1 MEKLLT
7 QGVEMHLSPAHK
19 NRDNRLASVLHFL
32 CVLVKDGEL
41 RSPLTSYMVDIFAI
55 AIATIETPEWTVRN
69 ASLQLFG
76 AIVPKL
82 VGQTQYFENEIDWLP
97 VYIVY
102 TDIVIKSHRIHL
114 KILSLLERCDQPS
127 VLLVA
132 LLELL
137 ARIEVIGY
145 TYEGEPM
152 HIDRFKELFYR
163 FVSYNS
169 EKVRILAARCLS
181 RFHKFVEI
189 PSFVLGIAAILCETG
204 DANFKHGLC
213 LTMTCALKKY
223 ESDVR
228 YTQFDE
234 RELLID
240 GVKEFFERHP
250 VRFNGSSH
258 YYLRFYVYDLLEFVG
273 FQRMDRVILDAM
285 FGVTRGP
292 VIDTQEVRALL
303 VAIDERESEHF
314 GFNKWRLKML
324 QVYRED

>member
-1 MEKLLT
+1 
-7 QGVEMHLSPAHK
+7 MHISPAHK

-55 AIATIETPEWTVRN
+55 AIATIESPEWTVRN

-82 VGQTQYFENEIDWLP
+82 VGQTQYFENDIDWLP

-102 TDIVIKSHRIHL
+102 TDIVIKSHRMHL

-152 HIDRFKELFYR
+152 HMDRFKDLFYR

-169 EKVRILAARCLS
+169 EKVRILAARCLC

-189 PSFVLGIAAILCETG
+189 PSFVLGIASILCETG

-240 GVKEFFERHP
+240 GVRQFFELHQ
-250 VRFNGSSH
+250 VRFDTSSH
-258 YYLRFYVYDLLEFVG
+258 YYLRFYVYDLLELVG
-273 FQRMDRVILDAM
+273 FQRMDRVVLDTM
-285 FGVTRGP
+285 FGVERAP
-292 VIDTQEVRALL
+292 VIDAQEVRSLL
-303 VAIDERESEHF
+303 QKIHGRECEHF

-324 QVYRED
+324 QVYQED

>member
-1 MEKLLT
+1 
-7 QGVEMHLSPAHK
+7 MHLSPAHK

-41 RSPLTSYMVDIFAI
+41 RSPLTSYMVEIFAI
-55 AIATIETPEWTVRN
+55 AIATIESAEWTVRN

-82 VGQTQYFENEIDWLP
+82 VGQTQYFENDIDWLP

-102 TDIVIKSHRIHL
+102 TDIVIKSNRMHL
-114 KILSLLERCDQPS
+114 KILSLLEKCDQPS

-145 TYEGEPM
+145 THEGEPLHM
-152 HIDRFKELFYR
+152 DRFKELFYR

-169 EKVRILAARCLS
+169 EKIRLLAARCLA

-189 PSFVLGIAAILCETG
+189 PSFVFGIAAILCQTD
-204 DANFKHGLC
+204 DANYKHGLC
-213 LTMTCALKKY
+213 LTMMCALKKY

-240 GVKEFFERHP
+240 GVKEFFERHH

-258 YYLRFYVYDLLEFVG
+258 YYLRLYVYDLFEFVG
-273 FQRMDRVILDAM
+273 LKRMDRVVLDAM
-285 FGVTRGP
+285 FGVEFES
-292 VIDTQEVRALL
+292 VIDAQEVRAF
-303 VAIDERESEHF
+303 VETIDKSESENF

-324 QVYRED
+324 DVYRED